1 MLSQPFSVLD
11 KLAAIER
18 PPTFYNWIPSND
30 PQDSLFVEPLLLQ
43 PFKTPIVKSSDV
55 PEKPFHMILGS
66 VPTDLVRQHHIILSS
81 SR

>member
-30 PQDSLFVEPLLLQ
+30 PQDSLF
-43 PFKTPIVKSSDV
+43 I
-55 PEKPFHMILGS
+55 HMILGS
-66 VPTDLVRQHHIILSS
+66 VPTDFVRQHHIILSS